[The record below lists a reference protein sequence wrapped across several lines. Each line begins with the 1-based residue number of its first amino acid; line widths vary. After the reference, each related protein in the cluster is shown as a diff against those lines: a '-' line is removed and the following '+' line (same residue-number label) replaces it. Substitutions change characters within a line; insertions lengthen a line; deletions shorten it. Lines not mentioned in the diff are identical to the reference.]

1 MKPHLTICIGY
12 DSREPLTLA
21 VLAHSISTRASQPVT
36 FIPIALNHVKDVYTR
51 TDARATTEFSLT
63 RFLTPH
69 IVKWESEW
77 ALFLDSDMLVQTD
90 IYSIFDDIDVEA
102 ETDIW
107 VCKHDYVPK
116 EGQKATGQQVSYPK
130 KNWSS
135 VMLFKPHGYSRH
147 ALTPEY
153 VNTAS
158 PSDLHRFAWMDEYY
172 LGSLPLEWNWLVGEY
187 DDNPAAKNLHY
198 TLGAPCFPGYEN
210 SPMADLWWAEYR
222 AMMLPMKTYSWGI
235 AEAYSKETGAKEER
249 LMRAQA
255 GKA

>member
-51 TDARATTEFSLT
+51 TDAR
-63 RFLTPH
+63 
-69 IVKWESEW
+69 
-77 ALFLDSDMLVQTD
+77 
-90 IYSIFDDIDVEA
+90 
-102 ETDIW
+102 
-107 VCKHDYVPK
+107 
-116 EGQKATGQQVSYPK
+116 ATGQQVSYPK

-172 LGSLPLEWNWLVGEY
+172 LGSLPLEWNWLVEEY